1 MLLASSVMTITL
13 HTWSALGTYAAR
25 FRCLIHAYCLM
36 TNHVH
41 ILLTP
46 SDSAG
51 CSQLMKHMA
60 QRHSRKIN
68 AKRVRTGTLWEGRFY
83 SGLVAS
89 EDYALACYRYIEL
102 NPVRAKIVQLPA
114 LYRWSSY
121 NANTGTI
128 SDGFLHPHPAYLAL
142 AEASSNRTAAYR
154 GLCEEPLQ
162 QDVTDEIR
170 KATRGGHRMGE
181 PRKPRGRP
189 KRSAENGDC
198 HQLKM
203 VTVTI

>member
-1 MLLASSVMTITL
+1 
-13 HTWSALGTYAAR
+13 
-25 FRCLIHAYCLM
+25 M

-51 CSQLMKHMA
+51 CSQLMKHTA

-83 SGLVAS
+83 SGLVGS

-102 NPVRAKIVQLPA
+102 NPVRAQIVQLPA
-114 LYRWSSY
+114 LY
-121 NANTGTI
+121 
-128 SDGFLHPHPAYLAL
+128 
-142 AEASSNRTAAYR
+142 
-154 GLCEEPLQ
+154 Q
-162 QDVTDEIR
+162 QDVIDEIR
-170 KATRGGHRMGE
+170 KATRSGHRMGD

-189 KRSAENGDC
+189 QRSAENGDC